1 MRILL
6 GWLPFVLFKKISYL
20 PKKKKKKKEN
30 YKWNISNY
38 IEHVQIRI
46 GNEVRISVQVGV
58 WD

>member
-6 GWLPFVLFKKISYL
+6 GWLPFVLFKKNIL
-20 PKKKKKKKEN
+20 LTKKKKEN